1 MEYLTWEEI
10 LVQDRDEARNVA
22 RRLYRR
28 VQELEAR
35 LADALEAWGKTITDK
50 NKMIGDEVGDVDAL
64 IAALAHIICHNR
76 LRRGWL
82 LPGLS
87 ASLRERVEA
96 AAKAEWDAF
105 VGRRG

>member
-10 LVQDRDEARNVA
+10 LVQDRDSARSWA

-28 VQELEAR
+28 VQELEQER
-35 LADALEAWGKTITDK
+35 TEAQIT
-50 NKMIGDEVGDVDAL
+50 GDGWTEANAASAEVDAL
-64 IAALAHIICHNR
+64 MAALGHIICHNR

-105 VGRRG
+105 VSRRG